1 VKPIL
6 LHFLPN
12 QIRGT
17 KGVGKTRLN
26 IVPVLT
32 HEEPEP
38 GDQLTEVIREF
49 LLGKVEEGADSATL
63 LLWAREAR
71 VENLAEWANKYRN
84 LWMDGKPAESI
95 RSRMAA
101 ASTQAWVAAALHS
114 SSEVRDTSI
123 LGLAGIPVSPHAI
136 SLIVEG
142 DEGRTAFRESQD
154 PSSLEII
161 QPPSLAGLLVDWSIP
176 DDQAQELLQQYL
188 VWERAAI
195 GGKTLE
201 HRQPLIGLENLR
213 EALRLR
219 QWDYLLVR
227 YSEREGET
235 WLQNLALAWLRWKR
249 EEDRSVPMLIRR
261 AIVTN
266 ENGDQF
272 TPLPLAVEHA
282 SYLFGGPVVVNGE
295 NYARE
300 PGQSGAVVGQLLKPR
315 AIDIVPED
323 WSKMPRQLSF
333 EAVELDMT
341 APVDRDVEDYLI
353 VTATHAAAANLDLPA
368 MAAKLVPLMFATS
381 PMDGRSV
388 HGTLEDAAMLLYPNL
403 SGRDG
408 RKHKARDL
416 ARIGAALAA
425 MRRLRLVEKR
435 DNGRLHSYSLF
446 SVAYDLSAEAD
457 AEVEWALD
465 PLLASR
471 MKGGGNEKGGG
482 FFLVNF
488 SRLMAMDIKN
498 PRLFALYLRLAGMW
512 NSAKDFKAGKFRPEL
527 FKPIDLDQLATLTN
541 SIPRNAAEYMAG
553 KRKDQSSRVAYYEAR
568 KRLIG
573 DLEDL
578 KDRGMIGDLN
588 LVNPHGKPW
597 TIKPMPDN
605 DLQEAYRLAVRKER
619 TPPPKDA

>member
-1 VKPIL
+1 MKPIL

-12 QIRGT
+12 QLRGT
-17 KGVGKTRLN
+17 KGVGQTRLN

-38 GDQLTEVIREF
+38 GDQLTEFIREF
-49 LLGKVEEGADSATL
+49 LLSKVEEGADSATL

-71 VENLAEWANKYRN
+71 VENLAEWANKHQN
-84 LWMDGKPAESI
+84 LWMVGKPGEGI
-95 RSRMAA
+95 RSRMAV
-101 ASTQAWVAAALHS
+101 ASAQAWMAAALHS
-114 SSEVRDTSI
+114 SSEVQDTPI
-123 LGLAGIPVSPHAI
+123 LDGAGAPVSPHAI

-161 QPPSLAGLLVDWSIP
+161 QPPGLAGLLIDWAVP
-176 DDQAQELLQQYL
+176 DDQASEVLQQYL
-188 VWERAAI
+188 VWEKTAI

-235 WLQNLALAWLRWKR
+235 WLQNLTLAWLRWKR

-261 AIVTN
+261 AIVTS

-381 PMDGRSV
+381 PMDGRPV
-388 HGTLEDAAMLLYPNL
+388 HGTLEDAATLLYPNL

-512 NSAKDFKAGKFRPEL
+512 NSAKDFRAGKFRPEL
-527 FKPIDLDQLATLTN
+527 LKPIDLDQLATLTN

-553 KRKDQSSRVAYYEAR
+553 KRKDQSSRVAYYESR

-578 KDRGMIGDLN
+578 QERGMIGDLN

-597 TIKPMPDN
+597 TIKPMPDS

-619 TPPPKDA
+619 TPPPKDG